1 MASEKKISP
10 KVRSDRFEWDDGD
23 LVVLTPEQIAAD
35 EAKKKDEK
43 EKAKG

>member
-10 KVRSDRFEWDDGD
+10 KVRSDRFEWDEGD
-23 LVVLTPEQIAAD
+23 LVVLTPEQIAVE
-35 EAKKKDEK
+35 EAKNKAEK